1 MKKILVSLAVAGG
14 ILIAPVAASAQS
26 VVAGKVTYNGQ
37 PVNGANVTA
46 VCNSFSKDAHTNQQ
60 GDYALEFTVDECPD
74 GQTATVVASKDGM
87 GGSGS
92 GQIDGVSATLN
103 IAIVNIAVPEFG
115 VIAGIVGSIGAVGAF
130 LVIRNRQS
138 AKVGQEI

>member
-1 MKKILVSLAVAGG
+1 MKKFLVSLFAAGAVLLVPA
-14 ILIAPVAASAQS
+14 VASAQS

-37 PVNGANVTA
+37 PVNGATVTA
-46 VCNSFSKDAHTNQQ
+46 VCNTHSRDAHTNKQ
-60 GDYALEFTVDECPD
+60 GDYAIQFTVDECPD
-74 GQTATVVASKDGM
+74 GHTATVVASKDGM
-87 GGSGS
+87 GGTGS
-92 GQIDGVSATLN
+92 GEIDGVSATLN

-130 LVIRNRQS
+130 LVIRRRQS

>member
-1 MKKILVSLAVAGG
+1 MKKFLVSLLAAGAVM
-14 ILIAPVAASAQS
+14 LVPVTASAQS
-26 VVAGKVTYNGQ
+26 VVAGKVTYNGE

-46 VCNSFSKDAHTNQQ
+46 VCKSFSKDAHTNKQ
-60 GDYALEFTVDECPD
+60 GDYAIEFTVDECPD
-74 GQTATVVASKDGM
+74 GETATVVASKDGM

-92 GQIDGVSATLN
+92 GEIDGVTSTLN

-115 VIAGIVGSIGAVGAF
+115 VIAGMVGAVGAVGAF
-130 LVIRNRQS
+130 LVIRRRQS